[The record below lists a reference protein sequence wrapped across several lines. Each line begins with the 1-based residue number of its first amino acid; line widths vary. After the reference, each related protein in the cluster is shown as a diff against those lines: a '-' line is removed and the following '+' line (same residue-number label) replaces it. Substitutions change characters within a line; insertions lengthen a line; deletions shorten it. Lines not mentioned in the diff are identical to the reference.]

1 MKTAELKAL
10 IALQVDL
17 NEFEMFYRDFLL
29 RHLFEEV
36 QLSAFEQEVKDSLG
50 LELAPILEK
59 WYKSDRLASFVVK
72 ECKVCAIYHD
82 IFYSFKI
89 FNQGEGD
96 GVIITGDNQA
106 WHIEAGAAVE
116 IMSRKRMRRPDYLFM
131 PLACN
136 LPDVLSL
143 KRDNTITII

>member
-1 MKTAELKAL
+1 MNVINYLSKHSLQNAIESKLPSSLLNDIFIMKTAELKAL

-72 ECKVCAIYHD
+72 ECKVCAIY
-82 IFYSFKI
+82 
-89 FNQGEGD
+89 Q
-96 GVIITGDNQA
+96 
-106 WHIEAGAAVE
+106 
-116 IMSRKRMRRPDYLFM
+116 SRGR
-131 PLACN
+131 
-136 LPDVLSL
+136 
-143 KRDNTITII
+143 